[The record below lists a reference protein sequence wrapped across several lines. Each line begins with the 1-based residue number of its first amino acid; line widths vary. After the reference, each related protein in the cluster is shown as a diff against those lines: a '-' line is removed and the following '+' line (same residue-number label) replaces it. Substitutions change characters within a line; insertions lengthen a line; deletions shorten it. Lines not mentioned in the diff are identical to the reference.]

1 MVTLRETPEDMLG
14 RVTRM
19 RAKDFLYRARGVEYE
34 IRALKES
41 EREAW
46 DRATRITQNYD
57 GDGAQSTK
65 DPHKFDAL
73 VELEYKLDERIDE
86 LCAVKTEILAA
97 IGKLEDS
104 RERLALQLYYID
116 MKTWEEVC
124 VEMTYSW
131 KQMMRIR
138 KKAISHV
145 DEIMG
150 IE

>member
-1 MVTLRETPEDMLG
+1 MTAKQFLSRG
-14 RVTRM
+14 RW
-19 RAKDFLYRARGVEYE
+19 
-34 IRALKES
+34 I
-41 EREAW
+41 EREITSLIRTRDETR
-46 DRATRITQNYD
+46 DRLTHITQNYD
-57 GDGAQSTK
+57 GDGAQTTK
-65 DPHKFDAL
+65 DPHKFDSL
-73 VELEYKLDERIDE
+73 VELEDKIDE
-86 LCAVKTEILAA
+86 LIDRLYATKTEILGV
-97 IGKLEDS
+97 IDRLEDR
-104 RERLALQLYYID
+104 REFLALKVYYID

>member
-1 MVTLRETPEDMLG
+1 MTAKQFLSRG
-14 RVTRM
+14 RW
-19 RAKDFLYRARGVEYE
+19 
-34 IRALKES
+34 I
-41 EREAW
+41 EREISALMRTRDETR
-46 DRATRITQNYD
+46 DRLTHITQNYD

-73 VELEYKLDERIDE
+73 VELEYKLDERIDA
-86 LCAVKTEILAA
+86 LCAVKTEILDT
-97 IGKLEDS
+97 ICKLEDS

>member
-1 MVTLRETPEDMLG
+1 MTAKQFLSRG
-14 RVTRM
+14 RW
-19 RAKDFLYRARGVEYE
+19 
-34 IRALKES
+34 I
-41 EREAW
+41 EREITSLIRTRDETR
-46 DRATRITQNYD
+46 DRLTHITQNYD
-57 GDGAQSTK
+57 GDGAQTTK

-73 VELEYKLDERIDE
+73 VELEDKLDELIDR
-86 LCAVKTEILAA
+86 LYATKTEILGV
-97 IGKLEDS
+97 IDKLEDR
-104 RERLALQLYYID
+104 REFLALKVYYID

-145 DEIMG
+145 AEIMG